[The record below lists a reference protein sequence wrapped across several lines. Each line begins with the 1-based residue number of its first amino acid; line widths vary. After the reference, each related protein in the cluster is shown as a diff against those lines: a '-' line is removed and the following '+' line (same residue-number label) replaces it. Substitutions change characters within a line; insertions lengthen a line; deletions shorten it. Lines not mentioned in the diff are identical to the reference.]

1 MKDRGGTIRRR
12 FPMGVM
18 HAAQEDDESL
28 SATVLLENLAC
39 KATGALAVEQLL
51 SRLTVSPTE
60 IEFVIGCG
68 EEAVGD
74 RYQRGGGNIAK
85 AIAEQTGCTAAAG
98 HDVKAFCAGPLHA
111 MLVGS
116 SLVASG
122 VFRFV
127 MVVAGGSL
135 AKLGMKFAGSAK
147 SGAPI
152 LEDSLAGL
160 AFLLGPAGHRA
171 PVVRLDSLGR
181 HPVSAGSA
189 QQALLTSLVAQP
201 LETLGMKM
209 TDVDRFATELHN
221 PEITELAGAG
231 NVASRNYQM
240 LGALAV
246 LRGELARANIGGFER
261 ERGMPGFAPTQGHVA
276 SAIPWLP
283 HALARMGSG
292 ELENTML
299 LAKGSLFLG
308 RMTELAD
315 GLSLLLES
323 SG

>member
-1 MKDRGGTIRRR
+1 
-12 FPMGVM
+12 
-18 HAAQEDDESL
+18 
-28 SATVLLENLAC
+28 
-39 KATGALAVEQLL
+39 
-51 SRLTVSPTE
+51 VSPTE

-74 RYQRGGGNIAK
+74 RYQRGGGNMAK

-98 HDVKAFCAGPLHA
+98 QDVKAFCAGPLHA

-160 AFLLGPAGHRA
+160 AFLLGPAGHSA

-201 LETLGMKM
+201 LEALGMKM

-231 NVASRNYQM
+231 NVPSRNYQM

-246 LRGELARANIGGFER
+246 LRGELERENIGLFER

-299 LAKGSLFLG
+299 IAKGSLFLG

-323 SG
+323 SR